1 MELLTSARIE
11 YLRYASPES
20 LHAEA
25 TEWKSDVIFWQEEMS
40 FLYKLLHEK
49 FSQSAIP
56 SIELAMLEKELI
68 DISSVDLLNIKQ
80 EVEDHEA
87 YLAQLMR
94 DSMLQSQDSYREQH
108 KEILERIHAV
118 LGRIKD
124 YKTKLFSI
132 VK

>member
-1 MELLTSARIE
+1 MTAL
-11 YLRYASPES
+11 ES

-25 TEWKSDVIFWQEEMS
+25 MEWKSDVLFWQEEMS
-40 FLYKLLHEK
+40 FFYKLLHK
-49 FSQSAIP
+49 RFSQSAIP

-68 DISSVDLLNIKQ
+68 DISSVDLLNVKQ
-80 EVEDHEA
+80 DVEDHEA

-94 DSMLQSQDSYREQH
+94 DSMLQPQDSYREQH
-108 KEILERIHAV
+108 KEILKKIHVV